1 MSLMDE
7 RAALHRYKSTSF
19 AGIACAL
26 MVTGWFAY
34 QYYARDVFRTD
45 LAVIAVTTA
54 VLKLGFMAWYRLR
67 D

>member
-7 RAALHRYKSTSF
+7 RTVMHRYKSTSF
-19 AGIACAL
+19 AGVACAL
-26 MVTGWFAY
+26 MVTGWFAW
-34 QYYARDVFRTD
+34 QYYVGGVFRTD

-54 VLKLGFMAWYRLR
+54 VLKLGFMTWYRLR